1 MKLPLREARLNGE
14 IVSLADS
21 QIIRWIDELN
31 GVVDADERA
40 KEIKRSIRYL
50 KKQEESLQTRK
61 QIRSLYNQLDEV
73 EFRPDYLCLII
84 DKVKDYK
91 RACDGFKINGI
102 RYVRLLGT
110 NGGIKNSTIVFVSDR
125 LAPELRRR
133 IDNGRDTS
141 KELVPAKFEAYRAL
155 ACSASVPVSMPN
167 GILLVN
173 DCETSFTEDI
183 LYLSDEQDGEPV
195 MTLKEN
201 EEIHLDASDGFG
213 LILPSLA
220 ERWSKEL
227 GLDYT
232 ISGANSRF
240 AYEKGM
246 LFCFD
251 FVDFAEKVAGNYMVK
266 DAWGDDVDIR
276 NVELIFTTSMVKL
289 WDSYGS
295 MREYLDN
302 CRLNGYQIGITKTCP
317 RELEDERNLNY
328 QFIQPYS
335 MTDDDIEEL
344 VAPTIRQINDS
355 MGDDWRKSL
364 LFLCGKSIS
373 EKNAARIGPEY
384 ARAIMADRR
393 VANDPYVMTQ
403 IYNMIRNRINQ
414 AKTGVLKV
422 HGNYSMVSG
431 DPYALCQS
439 IFGLEVTGLL
449 KAGEVYNE
457 YWVGAD
463 RLACYRA
470 PMSCYNNIRPVTPVA
485 REDAR
490 YWYQHMHTVT
500 ILNAWD
506 TITAALNGCDFDGD
520 LVMLTDNPVLVRRLE
535 VTPTLM
541 CIQRKAAKRI
551 PDEESLVNANI
562 ESFGNEIGRTTNWI
576 TSMYE
581 VQSHFKPEDEEYK
594 ALGYRIRSGQ
604 LYQQNVIDKAKGI
617 VAKPMPL
624 YWHDRHAALRIEDQ
638 ASRNLNRRIVADKKP
653 YFMRYIYPDLMREY
667 NTYIKNT
674 QRNALCKFRM
684 RVEDLQKVSYSELT
698 DEQKEFLTYYDRMMP
713 VGLGDCVM
721 NRICKRIEREFD
733 GSLKRKKAASPFD
746 QSVYQSGKQIDGT
759 KRKALAKLVAEYN
772 ARMHLYNVFSFYDS
786 VDPDETASNI
796 ATIRRWFGEEAERI
810 APDENELCD
819 LLVDICYGNN
829 SSRGFVWDVCGE
841 VIVRRL
847 LEKNGNKVSFPAPA
861 EGEDADVFIYDGEKW
876 AMREI
881 VLEEEDTN

>member
-61 QIRSLYNQLDEV
+61 QIRTLYNQLDEV

-195 MTLKEN
+195 MTLKKN

-251 FVDFAEKVAGNYMVK
+251 FVDFAEKVAGTYMVK

-302 CRLNGYQIGITKTCP
+302 CRMNGYQIGITKTCP

-506 TITAALNGCDFDGD
+506 TITAALNG
-520 LVMLTDNPVLVRRLE
+520 
-535 VTPTLM
+535 
-541 CIQRKAAKRI
+541 
-551 PDEESLVNANI
+551 
-562 ESFGNEIGRTTNWI
+562 
-576 TSMYE
+576 
-581 VQSHFKPEDEEYK
+581 
-594 ALGYRIRSGQ
+594 
-604 LYQQNVIDKAKGI
+604 
-617 VAKPMPL
+617 
-624 YWHDRHAALRIEDQ
+624 
-638 ASRNLNRRIVADKKP
+638 
-653 YFMRYIYPDLMREY
+653 
-667 NTYIKNT
+667 
-674 QRNALCKFRM
+674 
-684 RVEDLQKVSYSELT
+684 
-698 DEQKEFLTYYDRMMP
+698 
-713 VGLGDCVM
+713 
-721 NRICKRIEREFD
+721 
-733 GSLKRKKAASPFD
+733 
-746 QSVYQSGKQIDGT
+746 
-759 KRKALAKLVAEYN
+759 
-772 ARMHLYNVFSFYDS
+772 
-786 VDPDETASNI
+786 
-796 ATIRRWFGEEAERI
+796 
-810 APDENELCD
+810 
-819 LLVDICYGNN
+819 
-829 SSRGFVWDVCGE
+829 
-841 VIVRRL
+841 
-847 LEKNGNKVSFPAPA
+847 
-861 EGEDADVFIYDGEKW
+861 
-876 AMREI
+876 
-881 VLEEEDTN
+881 